1 MPRLLR
7 SISRLNHARLI
18 WRDMSSIRA
27 READV
32 RESESRNRM
41 SFQNS
46 GIGIAH
52 LDLAARYVQANKRM
66 CDIVGY
72 TAEELQGM
80 PIAQISHPDD
90 AMNEAAL
97 AKLFHSG
104 DCTFH
109 LQKRY
114 IHKWVKRFGLRWC

>member
-1 MPRLLR
+1 
-7 SISRLNHARLI
+7 
-18 WRDMSSIRA
+18 MSSIRA

-72 TAEELQGM
+72 SAEELQGM
-80 PIAQISHPDD
+80 PIGKISHPT
-90 AMNEAAL
+90 MRWM
-97 AKLFHSG
+97 KRRSPSCFHSG

-109 LQKRY
+109 LQSDTSTNQAKRS
-114 IHKWVKRFGLRWC
+114 GLGRTDR